1 MPKLREENKS
11 LKKENA
17 GLKREKSDL
26 EASVNETVQQLQSRM
41 MNAVKLAVEK
51 TSSLQAQLQARN
63 SRVEELER
71 QLARLQSTSEV
82 TSDE

>member
-26 EASVNETVQQLQSRM
+26 KASVNGTVQQLQSQM

-51 TSSLQAQLQARN
+51 TSSLQAQLQART